1 MFGRHASHPQ
11 AVGPAGVGLHRHPAD
26 VAYRRAWWS
35 LALYPVTLV
44 AAFVIGEGLISA
56 LTDGAADP
64 AVWQVLVAA
73 SPALLVFVVPGILAV
88 VQGRT
93 AVRLGRSDGNVP
105 AIVGAVIGLGFVGM
119 NLLSYVVGLIV
130 G

>member
-1 MFGRHASHPQ
+1 MFGRQQGHPQ
-11 AVGPAGVGLHRHPAD
+11 AVGPAGAGLHRHPAD

-44 AAFVIGEGLISA
+44 AAFLIGESLISA
-56 LTDGAADP
+56 LDDGTADP

-88 VQGRT
+88 VHGRT

-105 AIVGAVIGLGFVGM
+105 AIVGTVIGLGFVGM
-119 NLLSYVVGLIV
+119 NLLSYVAGLIA